1 MNVTPPGV
9 RHGRAHRRR
18 YASGRPRSARSGWL
32 GRVPR
37 RVPSVV
43 IVGLGAAA
51 SVLLTPA
58 SGDPV
63 ALAAQAQPSPDATP
77 FGGTKTV
84 GTLFQNVDGKLT
96 HFCTASVVNSPGK
109 NLLITA
115 AHCLEGRSLTPLGT
129 ITFAADYHDGVFPYG
144 RWVVREAVVDSAW
157 AKSHD
162 PDDDVAFLVVGQPG
176 RQLQK
181 FTGANALVTKA
192 RLPQTV
198 QVVGYPDV
206 SNLPITCTRTAR
218 AFTKDHL
225 HQMVFDCDGYTV
237 GTSGGP
243 WLVNVSPKSGDGN
256 VVGVIGGY
264 QQGGDTADVSYS
276 AQFLANVAALY
287 KTAVKTAAG

>member
-1 MNVTPPGV
+1 MNVTPRWL
-9 RHGRAHRRR
+9 RHGHARRR
-18 YASGRPRSARSGWL
+18 RRAGGETRSAWSGGL
-32 GRVPR
+32 SRVPR
-37 RVPSVV
+37 WASSVLL
-43 IVGLGAAA
+43 VGAGAAA

-96 HFCTASVVNSPGK
+96 HFCTASVINSPTK

-157 AKSHD
+157 SQTHD

-181 FTGANALVTKA
+181 FTGANAVVTKA
-192 RLPQTV
+192 KLPQTV
-198 QVVGYPDV
+198 QVVGYPDT

-218 AFTKDHL
+218 AFTKNNM
-225 HQMVFDCDGYTV
+225 HQMVFDCDGYTI

-243 WLVNVSPKSGDGN
+243 WLDNVSAKSGDGN
-256 VVGVIGGY
+256 VIGVIGGY
-264 QQGGDTADVSYS
+264 QQGGNTADVSYS
-276 AQFLANVAALY
+276 AQFLANVADLY